1 MSRVP
6 LPFAAKLLF
15 HNLGALGMRIQ
26 ILPKTKPQKKNE
38 DRRRVLHKETLRQK
52 KESGKIIQV

>member
-1 MSRVP
+1 M
-6 LPFAAKLLF
+6 F